1 MKNIKF
7 IFAAFIS
14 FAALSCEKESI
25 SNATPDTNPES
36 NLIPLV
42 LSTGEDTKT
51 SLQSDGAIHWSE
63 GDNIAV
69 IDNGIIGGTQN
80 SHSFS
85 ISNLRGSYAT
95 FTGKVR
101 NSTTAILAV
110 YPSDCVKSGN
120 VGGLVGVDSNRD
132 AEVLL
137 PISQVAKS
145 ESFNDNLNISVAKTT
160 IDYSTDGSVPV
171 ATSLT
176 FKNVCSLLKFTLPET
191 LPGEIDYVS
200 LSSGTAIAGLMDIDY
215 SSGTPSV
222 KIDADQSSTITMT
235 GKFEAGASYYFVLA
249 PVELKG
255 LNFSVAFKDGSV
267 YALPTSQSIQMSMG
281 KFRSIG
287 VVDFNKMSSFSCS
300 AEHKF
305 DETSAVL
312 TGTELKISFPSSDV
326 KDLKLTVTN
335 GAVTRTILDA
345 NLTSD
350 NNGMKVAISGSDDR
364 DWPYLPSGVYNI
376 TGSYVLGG
384 KVITIT
390 ESVVVPSPIGIKVD
404 GFNAY
409 TSYTKYLAKDIDA
422 ANSLNGS
429 YIYTEAT
436 GVNVSSSILEK
447 YTDLLYIEYKNGG
460 NTSKFGTS
468 TLINQIE
475 VPLYGTYSDFKC
487 YFDGSVCATF
497 SEDCHVTGLPYV
509 LNPAENDSVNPWGV
523 ASTNDIL
530 YVSWTGSALKVG
542 GNSVGANVGAIKS
555 FYVPGSETQI
565 NVTASASGSVTGG
578 RTNANTGS
586 VKLGGSSLVSS
597 TAAKGGF
604 FSGTKTVTFSETES
618 MSISTSNSQLSCSVT
633 YGLSEAHMLVK
644 SLTILYR

>member
-110 YPSDCVKSGN
+110 YPSDCIKSGN

-287 VVDFNKMSSFSCS
+287 VVDFNKMASFSCS

-364 DWPYLPSGVYNI
+364 NWPYLPSGVYNI

-390 ESVVVPSPIGIKVD
+390 ESVVVPSPTGIKVD

-475 VPLYGTYSDFKC
+475 VPSYGTYSDLKC
-487 YFDGSVCATF
+487 YFDGSVCASF

-509 LNPAENDSVNPWGV
+509 LNPAKNDSVNPWGV

-578 RTNANTGS
+578 RTNPNTGS
-586 VKLGGSSLVSS
+586 VKLGGSPLVSS
-597 TAAKGGF
+597 TAAKGGLL
-604 FSGTKTVTFSETES
+604 SGTKTVTFSETES

>member
-1 MKNIKF
+1 MKNLKF
-7 IFAAFIS
+7 IFAALIS

-25 SNATPDTNPES
+25 PQATQES

-120 VGGLVGVDSNRD
+120 VGGLVGIDNNRD

-145 ESFNDNLNISVAKTT
+145 ESFNDNLNISVAKAT
-160 IDYSTDGSVPV
+160 IDYSADGSVPV

-255 LNFSVAFKDGSV
+255 LTFSVALKDGSI

-300 AEHKF
+300 AAHKF

-312 TGTELKISFPSSDV
+312 VGTDLKISFPSSDI
-326 KDLKLTVTN
+326 KDLNITVSN
-335 GAVTRTILDA
+335 GKVTRTIQDV
-345 NLTSD
+345 NLAPD
-350 NNGMKVAISGSDDR
+350 NTGIAVSGSDDK
-364 DWPYLPSGVYNI
+364 DWPYLPAGAYTIS
-376 TGSYVLGG
+376 GSYVLGG
-384 KVITIT
+384 KVINIS
-390 ESVVVPSPIGIKVD
+390 ESLTVPSPTGIKVD

-409 TSYTKYLAKDIDA
+409 TSYTKYTEKDIDG
-422 ANSLNGS
+422 ANNLNGS
-429 YIYTEAT
+429 LIYVEAT
-436 GVNVSSSILEK
+436 SINVSSAILQK
-447 YTDLLYIEYKNGG
+447 YTDLLYIECKNGDST
-460 NTSKFGTS
+460 NKFETS
-468 TLINQIE
+468 TLVNQIE
-475 VPLYGTYSDFKC
+475 VPSYGTYSDLKYC
-487 YFDGSVCATF
+487 FDGSVGATF
-497 SEDCHVTGLPYV
+497 SKDCHVTGLPYFLKPGAV
-509 LNPAENDSVNPWGV
+509 NFGKTGLNLLSRNA
-523 ASTNDIL
+523 AAYAL
-530 YVSWTGSALKVG
+530 SAK
-542 GNSVGANVGAIKS
+542 
-555 FYVPGSETQI
+555 
-565 NVTASASGSVTGG
+565 
-578 RTNANTGS
+578 
-586 VKLGGSSLVSS
+586 S
-597 TAAKGGF
+597 TAIAF
-604 FSGTKTVTFSETES
+604 
-618 MSISTSNSQLSCSVT
+618 
-633 YGLSEAHMLVK
+633 
-644 SLTILYR
+644 